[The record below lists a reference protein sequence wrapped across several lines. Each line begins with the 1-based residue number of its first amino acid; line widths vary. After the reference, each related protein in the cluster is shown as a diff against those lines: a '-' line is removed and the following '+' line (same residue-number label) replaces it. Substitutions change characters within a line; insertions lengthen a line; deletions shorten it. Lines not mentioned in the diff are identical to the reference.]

1 MTQFGGRGGRGAEQQ
16 CRKRRG
22 SSEDGGVTPLKV
34 KQLNYHTNGRCFS
47 SSGTSRVSTENMFAV
62 LLLWRVEVPSV
73 IWRWGVRNALFVQ
86 LRNGR
91 CFSLCVLFFF
101 SLSATIQCGDGAK
114 MPWCRWCVA
123 RVPAAS
129 ALNGHD
135 PAVLFGVSAGRSR
148 CLQLRFPFC
157 RAHSGRF
164 GPRPDSR
171 SSRAYA
177 YS

>member
-47 SSGTSRVSTENMFAV
+47 SSGTSRVSTENTFAF
-62 LLLWRVEVPSV
+62 LLLWRVEGPSV

-91 CFSLCVLFFF
+91 CFSQCVLFFF
-101 SLSATIQCGDGAK
+101 PPSRLLSSAGTALRCRGALV
-114 MPWCRWCVA
+114 CSSCA
-123 RVPAAS
+123 RSVRAGWSRPSCSFRGVRRTVPLPAAE
-129 ALNGHD
+129 
-135 PAVLFGVSAGRSR
+135 VSP
-148 CLQLRFPFC
+148 L
-157 RAHSGRF
+157 
-164 GPRPDSR
+164 
-171 SSRAYA
+171 SS
-177 YS
+177 S

>member
-47 SSGTSRVSTENMFAV
+47 SSGTSRVSTENTFAV

-91 CFSLCVLFFF
+91 CFSQCVLFF
-101 SLSATIQCGDGAK
+101 SPLGYYPVRGRRRDAVVPLLCSSC
-114 MPWCRWCVA
+114 A
-123 RVPAAS
+123 RSVRAEWSRPSCSFRGVRRTVPLPAAE
-129 ALNGHD
+129 
-135 PAVLFGVSAGRSR
+135 VSP
-148 CLQLRFPFC
+148 LP
-157 RAHSGRF
+157 
-164 GPRPDSR
+164 
-171 SSRAYA
+171 SS
-177 YS
+177 